1 MSKKQNGQP
10 PKEEK
15 ANLANLSPAVSGE
28 GGGMPPDDSIHSVAI
43 DGLYESW
50 FLDYASYVILE
61 RAVPRIEDGLKP
73 VQRRIMHALKEMDD
87 GRFNKVANVI
97 GSTMQYHPHGDASIG
112 EAIVNIGQKDLLI
125 ETQGNWGDVRTG
137 DSAAA
142 PRYIEARLSKFALDV
157 VYNPQT
163 TEWQLSYDGRKKEPV
178 TLPVKFPLLLAQGV
192 EGIAVGLSTKILP
205 HNFIELIKASIDIL
219 KGKNPKIYPDFPTGG
234 IGDFA
239 DYNQGS
245 RGGKIKVRA
254 RIDVTDKKTLTIRE
268 IPFSTTTTS
277 LMESIVK
284 ASDKGQ
290 IKVKQVVDNTAA
302 EIEILIHLQPG
313 QSPEIA
319 MDALYAFT
327 DCEISISPNA
337 CVVVDDKPRFLSVN
351 DILKV
356 NTNQTVE
363 LLKRELEI
371 RRDELMEKIL
381 FSSLEKI
388 FIENRIYRR
397 IEEAE
402 SWEAVL
408 ETIDKGLKPFK
419 KQFYREITTD
429 DIVRLT
435 EIRIKRISKYDSFKA
450 DEMLRDLEKELKQT
464 HHHLKHLIDYAITYF
479 QNLLDKYGKG
489 RERRTEIKSFQSV
502 SATEVIANN
511 QKLYVNRADGFIGY
525 GLKKDELIGDC
536 SDLDDVIVIRKDGKL
551 RVSRIQEKVFMG
563 KDILYVSI
571 WRKGDDRMVYNVIY
585 SDAKSGKAF
594 AKRFN
599 LPGITRDK
607 EYDLTQGAPNSKI
620 LYVTGNPNGEAEQV
634 EVKLSQASTARK
646 KIYKYDFTELEVK
659 ARTSK
664 GNIIS
669 KYPVRKVDFLKAGA
683 STLSKLT
690 LWYDADAGRLNKDQ
704 RGRKLGTFDGD
715 DQIIA
720 FMRNGSYKIT
730 NYDLANR
737 YESEK
742 TLHVEKFNPEKLVS
756 AVYIDGESKQYMVK
770 RFLIETSTLD
780 KEFGFIS
787 EGIGSRLVLVTT
799 SETPEIEVEVN
810 RKDKGKVTK
819 TVNLEEIADVKGYKA
834 NGTKLSQDKVTKVAL
849 LQDPEDS
856 VTDDGEAEG
865 AGAEVTES
873 DDDSQSPKKKLE
885 AGEPNSPEY
894 PEQQSQ
900 QSSHPESSGQQN
912 NPRSSQP
919 EAVEEDGQVNLF
931 GEAKPRSQQ
940 QSQSQQAN
948 QQKRQPEQN
957 QPSLFGDPESS
968 GQQKQQSSQQK
979 SQSESDAGEEG
990 ASFQAGET
998 IDLDL

>member
-1 MSKKQNGQP
+1 
-10 PKEEK
+10 
-15 ANLANLSPAVSGE
+15 
-28 GGGMPPDDSIHSVAI
+28 MPPDDAVHTLPI

-61 RAVPRIEDGLKP
+61 RAVPRIEDGFKP

-112 EAIVNIGQKDLLI
+112 EAIVNIGQKELLI

-205 HNFIELIKASIDIL
+205 HNFNELIKASIDIL

-239 DYNQGS
+239 DYNQGA

-337 CVVVDDKPRFLSVN
+337 CVVVDDKPKFMSVN

-408 ETIDKGLKPFK
+408 ETIDKGLKPYK

-450 DEMLRDLEKELKQT
+450 DEMLKDLEKELKQT
-464 HHHLKHLIDYAITYF
+464 HHHLKHLVDYAISYY
-479 QNLLDKYGKG
+479 QGLLDKYGKG

-511 QKLYVNRADGFIGY
+511 QKLYVNKADGFIGY
-525 GLKKDELIGDC
+525 GLKKDEFVVDC

-563 KDILYVSI
+563 KDILYVNI
-571 WRKGDDRMVYNVIY
+571 WKKGDDRMVYNVIY
-585 SDAKSGKAF
+585 SDGKSGKAF
-594 AKRFN
+594 SKRFN

-607 EYDLTQGAPNSKI
+607 EYDLTQGNPNSKI

-646 KIYKYDFTELEVK
+646 KVYKYDFTELEVK

-690 LWYDADAGRLNKDQ
+690 LWYDADAGRLNKDS

-737 YESEK
+737 YEPEK

-856 VTDDGEAEG
+856 VTDDGEAE
-865 AGAEVTES
+865 AAAAEVTES
-873 DDDSQSPKKKLE
+873 DDDSQSPKK
-885 AGEPNSPEY
+885 NSNRRSSKAVKTSQQVTPGTRGAKTSKAVKATKAASK
-894 PEQQSQ
+894 QQSRRTDK
-900 QSSHPESSGQQN
+900 SASSGSQSREAKASRQVKASKQTSKKDQ
-912 NPRSSQP
+912 RSSQT
-919 EAVEEDGQVNLF
+919 
-931 GEAKPRSQQ
+931 
-940 QSQSQQAN
+940 
-948 QQKRQPEQN
+948 
-957 QPSLFGDPESS
+957 SS
-968 GQQKQQSSQQK
+968 GKQSSK
-979 SQSESDAGEEG
+979 AK
-990 ASFQAGET
+990 ASSKKVKAKVT
-998 IDLDL
+998 PTKKARPSKRAKR